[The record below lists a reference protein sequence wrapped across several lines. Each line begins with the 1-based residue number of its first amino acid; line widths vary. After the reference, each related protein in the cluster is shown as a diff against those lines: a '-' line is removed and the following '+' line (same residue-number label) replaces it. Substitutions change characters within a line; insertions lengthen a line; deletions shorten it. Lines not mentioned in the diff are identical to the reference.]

1 MIETKE
7 RIQLPMMALRG
18 LTVFPNMAISFPVGR
33 QKSLDALEAADEG
46 DKRIFLVAQRDPED
60 ASPEQMGLYEFGTV
74 ATIKQILKLPGNMTH
89 VIVEGVIRGRLATIQ
104 HKRKCEYAEITTI
117 AQDFPELP
125 EVHTAAEMRI
135 AQDLYEEYA
144 KFVPNTTAVDLLPN
158 VLAAGKPGKL
168 ADVIAAG
175 LEISFDRK
183 QKILEILNPYD
194 RLQAV
199 MDIMCYEQQV
209 LRVKRE
215 IEAKTKDAI
224 DKNQREYFLR
234 EELKVI
240 QEELGDKD
248 GIGADAA
255 EFRRRLEEKNPPE
268 EVRKTVEKEID
279 RMMKIP
285 VTSPESNVS
294 RSYIDTLLNLPWN
307 EMTEETFDLKQAAEI
322 LDEDHYGLEKVKER
336 ILEYLAVRKNA
347 PEEKATILCLVGPP
361 GVGKT
366 SIARSVAKA
375 LNRKYVRMSLGGVK
389 DEAEIR
395 GHRRTYIGAMPG
407 RIMNAMKQ
415 VGTIN
420 PLMLLDEVDKLGVS
434 YNGDPAAALLEVL
447 DGEQNFTFR
456 DHYVEMP
463 YDLSKVLF
471 MCTANSLEPISG
483 PLRDRMEII
492 ELGSYTATEKQHIA
506 MEHLVKKQMKRHGLK
521 GSQLKIRPEAVEMI
535 IDGYTREAGVRQL
548 ERTIGQVC
556 RKAVKAIISGEKK
569 SMTVT
574 AKNLEEILGKPR
586 FTEDRIYEEPQVGIV
601 RGLAWTAVGG
611 TTLSVEVNTM
621 PGDGKFRL
629 TGNLGKVMKESAE
642 AAISYIRSQ
651 SDRFKVEPDFYKKQ
665 DLHIHIPEGATP
677 KDGPSAG
684 VTMTTAMLS
693 ALTGAKVRNDV
704 AMTGEVTIRGRVLA
718 IGGLQEK
725 VLAAKKAG
733 VKTVILPKQNEKDL
747 QEISDEIKEGLEFV
761 LAKEMDDVLKHALA
775 KGESVWK

>member
-168 ADVIAAG
+168 ADVIGAG

-471 MCTANSLEPISG
+471 MCTANSLEPIPG

-506 MEHLVKKQMKRHGLK
+506 MEHLVKKQMKRNGLK
-521 GSQLKIRPEAVEMI
+521 GSQLKIRPEAVE
-535 IDGYTREAGVRQL
+535 
-548 ERTIGQVC
+548 
-556 RKAVKAIISGEKK
+556 
-569 SMTVT
+569 
-574 AKNLEEILGKPR
+574 
-586 FTEDRIYEEPQVGIV
+586 
-601 RGLAWTAVGG
+601 
-611 TTLSVEVNTM
+611 
-621 PGDGKFRL
+621 
-629 TGNLGKVMKESAE
+629 
-642 AAISYIRSQ
+642 
-651 SDRFKVEPDFYKKQ
+651 
-665 DLHIHIPEGATP
+665 
-677 KDGPSAG
+677 
-684 VTMTTAMLS
+684 
-693 ALTGAKVRNDV
+693 
-704 AMTGEVTIRGRVLA
+704 
-718 IGGLQEK
+718 
-725 VLAAKKAG
+725 
-733 VKTVILPKQNEKDL
+733 
-747 QEISDEIKEGLEFV
+747 
-761 LAKEMDDVLKHALA
+761 
-775 KGESVWK
+775 

>member
-168 ADVIAAG
+168 ADVIGAG

-199 MDIMCYEQQV
+199 MDIMRYEQQV

-255 EFRRRLEEKNPPE
+255 EFRRRLEEKNPPV

-651 SDRFKVEPDFYKKQ
+651 SDRFKLEPDFYKKQ

-718 IGGLQEK
+718 IGGLREK
-725 VLAAKKAG
+725 VLAAKKVG

-747 QEISDEIKEGLEFV
+747 QEISDEIKEGMEFV